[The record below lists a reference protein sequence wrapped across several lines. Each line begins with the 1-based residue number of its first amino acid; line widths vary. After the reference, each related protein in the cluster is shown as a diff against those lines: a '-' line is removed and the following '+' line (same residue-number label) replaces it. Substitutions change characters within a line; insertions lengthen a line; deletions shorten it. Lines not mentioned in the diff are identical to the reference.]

1 MISEGQ
7 YAAEGRL
14 NGRATSLPL
23 FRYVE
28 ACSLAEP
35 RHFGGIA
42 DIFDTPET
50 PMRLAAID
58 RIAVVDQCVGL
69 GAASQRNTERRGFRG
84 WHQSALGARDFFTG
98 MFWAGIT

>member
-1 MISEGQ
+1 
-7 YAAEGRL
+7 
-14 NGRATSLPL
+14 
-23 FRYVE
+23 
-28 ACSLAEP
+28 
-35 RHFGGIA
+35 
-42 DIFDTPET
+42 
-50 PMRLAAID
+50 MRLAAID